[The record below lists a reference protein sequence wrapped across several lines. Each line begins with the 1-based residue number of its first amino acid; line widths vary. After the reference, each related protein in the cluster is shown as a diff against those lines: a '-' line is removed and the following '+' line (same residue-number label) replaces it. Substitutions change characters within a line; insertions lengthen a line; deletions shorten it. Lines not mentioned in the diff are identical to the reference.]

1 MLTVHYVNPAGEH
14 RARDIY
20 PDEFNSFALILEI
33 TRCRFIGAHDQHTGD
48 KWTVEGALDI

>member
-20 PDEFNSFALILEI
+20 PEEFNSFALILEI

-48 KWTVEGALDI
+48 RWTVEGALDI